1 MAEEQSK
8 NGLIA
13 DGRELVELLKDY
25 ARQETVGPLKGVGRY
40 LAFGL
45 AGSLLIAVAVVLLT
59 LALLR
64 ALQTETGSVFT
75 GSLNWI
81 PYLITL
87 LFVVLVASLATRAIL
102 KGGDGGSQ

>member
-1 MAEEQSK
+1 MAEERSR

-13 DGRELVELLKDY
+13 DGRELVDLLKDY

-40 LAFGL
+40 LAFGI
-45 AGSLLIAVAVVLLT
+45 AGSLLIAVSVVLLT

-87 LFVVLVASLATRAIL
+87 LFVVAVAFLATRAIL
-102 KGGDGGSQ
+102 NGDDGGSQ

>member
-1 MAEEQSK
+1 VAEEQSK
-8 NGLIA
+8 SGLIS
-13 DGRELVELLKDY
+13 DGRELVDLLKNY

-40 LAFGL
+40 LAFGI
-45 AGSLLIAVAVVLLT
+45 AGSVLLALSVVLLT

-87 LFVVLVASLATRAIL
+87 LFVVLVAFLATRAIL
-102 KGGDGGSQ
+102 RDDDGGSQ